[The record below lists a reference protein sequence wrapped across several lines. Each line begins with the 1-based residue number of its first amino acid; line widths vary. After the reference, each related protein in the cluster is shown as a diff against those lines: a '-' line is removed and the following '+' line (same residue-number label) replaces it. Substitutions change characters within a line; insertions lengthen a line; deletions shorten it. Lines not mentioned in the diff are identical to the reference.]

1 MNDFLFSNRLFLILL
16 SGHLIGDFIF
26 QTDAVYA
33 VKCKD
38 YRGVLLHSLI
48 VSIISSVMAAV
59 FGRNILLGIW
69 IFLATLI
76 THFMIDMAKLKIKAK
91 NALIFIA
98 DQVLHV
104 AAAALLAYML
114 NAQAQPSHSIQRY
127 LFFICF
133 AIVSTVAIKYFNIT
147 VYRTFNVRINETRLY
162 EAGAFAER
170 TAIFFLAYMHSFYFL
185 IIPIVIIPRM
195 LYSLKV
201 RREYILYDIASS
213 MILSAFMGI
222 MLRKVTLHE
231 PFSLQVLLIL
241 ILAFTGLNALT
252 SLSDVILSRF
262 QSIDI

>member
-33 VKCKD
+33 AKCRD
-38 YRGVLLHSLI
+38 YRGVLVHSLI
-48 VSIISSVMAAV
+48 VSLITAVIAGAA
-59 FGRNILLGIW
+59 GRNMLLGIW
-69 IFLATLI
+69 AFAATMA
-76 THFMIDMAKLKIKAK
+76 THFIIDMAKLKIKAK

-98 DQVLHV
+98 DQMFHV
-104 AAAALLAYML
+104 AVAVLLACLL
-114 NAQAQPSHSIQRY
+114 NTQANTDAGIQRY

-133 AIVSTVAIKYFNIT
+133 AVLSTVAIKYFNIA

-170 TAIFFLAYMHSFYFL
+170 AAVFFLAYMHSFYFL

-222 MLRKVTLHE
+222 MLRKVTLNE
-231 PFSLQVLLIL
+231 PFSLQTLLIL
-241 ILAFTGLNALT
+241 ILAYTALNALT
-252 SLSDVILSRF
+252 SLSDMILARF
-262 QSIDI
+262 HSIDI